1 MRDAENMASLID
13 GYCCLINKQNS
24 SIWTK
29 VSNLCKDSSKSDGA
43 TQKLKIKRGLLRE
56 NNF

>member
-1 MRDAENMASLID
+1 LRDAENMASLID

-29 VSNLCKDSSKSDGA
+29 VSNLCKESSKADDA
-43 TQKLKIKRGLLRE
+43 TQKWTIKRGLTR
-56 NNF
+56 N